1 MLGTCFIA
9 ASFSNKRCRNY
20 DKLSLPSIIWDELA
34 QLLTGYEGFYTVTPV
49 GHQSRMKHAPRRFQD
64 QLDF

>member
-20 DKLSLPSIIWDELA
+20 DKLSLPSVIWDEFA
-34 QLLTGYEGFYTVTPV
+34 QLLTGYEKFYSVTPV
-49 GHQSRMKHAPRRFQD
+49 RHQSRMRHAPASFSG
-64 QLDF
+64 